1 MGQGLVQGPSAQFRA
16 RGSIEGPGA
25 RFGAQVL
32 TLRPGARF
40 RAHVLDLGPRCLV
53 RGWVQGP
60 DARFEAQ
67 VLGSGPRCSVQGPGA
82 WASTSGS
89 TGEHCQA
96 LYLTRAALG
105 YYRLK
110 VYKKFFLLTT
120 HYLNAA
126 C

>member
-1 MGQGLVQGPSAQFRA
+1 MLEVRARAWFRTQSGPGARFRAQVLGLGPRSSVRGPGAQFRA
-16 RGSIEGPGA
+16 RGSIQGPGA
-25 RFGAQVL
+25 Q
-32 TLRPGARF
+32 F
-40 RAHVLDLGPRCLV
+40 R
-53 RGWVQGP
+53 
-60 DARFEAQ
+60 AQ

-110 VYKKFFLLTT
+110 VYKKFLFLLTT
-120 HYLNAA
+120 TYY
-126 C
+126 

>member
-1 MGQGLVQGPSAQFRA
+1 MLGSGARAWFRA
-16 RGSIEGPGA
+16 QVLGSGPRCSVRGPGA
-25 RFGAQVL
+25 GFRAQVL
-32 TLRPGARF
+32 SSGPRCSVQGSVLGSGPRARF
-40 RAHVLDLGPRCLV
+40 R
-53 RGWVQGP
+53 
-60 DARFEAQ
+60 AQ

-110 VYKKFFLLTT
+110 VYKKFFLLNLLLTT
-120 HYLNAA
+120 TYY
-126 C
+126 